1 MEPGGGDLANG
12 RPDDFVQSVG
22 RAMRVLEV
30 VGREPGLPVKA
41 IARKC
46 DLNISTSYHLVRTL
60 AYEGYLLRL
69 PNGTYVIG
77 ENVAR
82 RFHDLVTSLERP
94 AEASV
99 VLRQLS
105 DRVGLS
111 SYLGLLQDERVT
123 VVETAEAVGSPYL
136 EDFEVGLDVSA
147 HATALGKALLV
158 GMAPRQRHRFLA
170 THELRPFTTRTC
182 TDVEELEAELEAVRA
197 DAPVSEHGEFR
208 EGVSCTAALVPRRT
222 AEDPVW
228 AVVVAFTAEEVP
240 PRIAREVALAAA
252 DLAGNATVSS
262 TAMGGQT
269 PFVRHPAPRRV
280 RPARSASP

>member
-1 MEPGGGDLANG
+1 MREVPHDS

-22 RAMRVLEV
+22 RAVRVLEV

-60 AYEGYLLRL
+60 AYEGYLVRL

-77 ENVAR
+77 ESVAR
-82 RFHDLVTSLERP
+82 RFHDLLTSLERP
-94 AEASV
+94 PEAAA

-111 SYLGLLQDERVT
+111 SYLGLLHEERVT
-123 VVETAEAVGSPYL
+123 VVEVAEAAGSPYL

-158 GMAPRQRHRFLA
+158 AMAPRERHQFLA
-170 THELRPFTTRTC
+170 THELRPFTTRTR
-182 TDVEELEAELEAVRA
+182 TDPEQLEAELGRA
-197 DAPVSEHGEFR
+197 RVDAPVSEHGEFR
-208 EGVSCTAALVPRRT
+208 DGVSCTAALVPRRT
-222 AEDPVW
+222 TDEPAW
-228 AVVVAFTAEEVP
+228 AVVVAIADEDVP
-240 PRIAREVALAAA
+240 ARIAQEVVLAAA
-252 DLAGNATVSS
+252 DLAGSG
-262 TAMGGQT
+262 TA
-269 PFVRHPAPRRV
+269 
-280 RPARSASP
+280 

>member
-1 MEPGGGDLANG
+1 MG

-22 RAMRVLEV
+22 RAARLLEV

-46 DLNISTSYHLVRTL
+46 DLNISTGYHLVRTL
-60 AYEGYLLRL
+60 AYEGYLARL

-77 ENVAR
+77 ESVAR

-94 AEASV
+94 REAAV

-105 DRVGLS
+105 ERVGLS
-111 SYLGLLQDERVT
+111 SYLGLLHEERVT
-123 VVETAEAVGSPYL
+123 VVEVAETAGSPYL

-158 GMAPRQRHRFLA
+158 AMPPRQRHRFLT
-170 THELRPFTTRTC
+170 THELRPFTSRTR
-182 TDVEELEAELEAVRA
+182 TDVEELEAELSVVST

-208 EGVSCTAALVPRRT
+208 DGVSCTASLVPRLSPDEP
-222 AEDPVW
+222 AW
-228 AVVVAFTAEEVP
+228 AVVVAVAEEEVP
-240 PRIAREVALAAA
+240 RRIASEVTLAAS
-252 DLAGNATVSS
+252 DL
-262 TAMGGQT
+262 
-269 PFVRHPAPRRV
+269 
-280 RPARSASP
+280 ARSATC

>member
-1 MEPGGGDLANG
+1 MEPGAEVREDG

-22 RAMRVLEV
+22 RAVRLLET

-60 AYEGYLLRL
+60 AYEGYLVRL

-77 ENVAR
+77 ESVAR
-82 RFHDLVTSLERP
+82 RFRDLVTSLERP
-94 AEASV
+94 PVAAV

-105 DRVGLS
+105 ERVGLS

-123 VVETAEAVGSPYL
+123 VVEVAEAPGSPYL

-158 GMAPRQRHRFLA
+158 AMTPRQRHRFLE
-170 THELRPFTTRTC
+170 THELRPFTSRTRT
-182 TDVEELEAELEAVRA
+182 DVDQLEAELGSIPARA
-197 DAPVSEHGEFR
+197 LVSEHGEFR
-208 EGVSCTAALVPRRT
+208 DGVSCTAALVPRST
-222 AEDPVW
+222 GVDPAW
-228 AVVVAFTAEEVP
+228 AVVVAVSDEDVP
-240 PRIAREVALAAA
+240 DRIAREVSLAAA
-252 DLAGNATVSS
+252 DMAGSD
-262 TAMGGQT
+262 
-269 PFVRHPAPRRV
+269 
-280 RPARSASP
+280 AR

>member
-1 MEPGGGDLANG
+1 MAGMEPGREVPHDD

-22 RAMRVLEV
+22 RAVRVLEV

-60 AYEGYLLRL
+60 AYEGYLVRL

-77 ENVAR
+77 EAVAR
-82 RFHDLVTSLERP
+82 RFHDLLTSLERP
-94 AEASV
+94 PAAPT

-123 VVETAEAVGSPYL
+123 VVEVAEAAGSPYL
-136 EDFEVGLDVSA
+136 EEFEVGLDVSA
-147 HATALGKALLV
+147 HATALGKALLLA
-158 GMAPRQRHRFLA
+158 MAPRERHRFLA
-170 THELRPFTTRTC
+170 THELRPFTSRTRT
-182 TDVEELEAELEAVRA
+182 DPEQLEAELGWVRA

-208 EGVSCTAALVPRRT
+208 DGVSCTAALVPRRT
-222 AEDPVW
+222 SDEPAW
-228 AVVVAFTAEEVP
+228 AVVVAIADEDVP
-240 PRIAREVALAAA
+240 ARIAQEVVLAAS
-252 DLAGNATVSS
+252 DLAGSGA
-262 TAMGGQT
+262 
-269 PFVRHPAPRRV
+269 
-280 RPARSASP
+280 